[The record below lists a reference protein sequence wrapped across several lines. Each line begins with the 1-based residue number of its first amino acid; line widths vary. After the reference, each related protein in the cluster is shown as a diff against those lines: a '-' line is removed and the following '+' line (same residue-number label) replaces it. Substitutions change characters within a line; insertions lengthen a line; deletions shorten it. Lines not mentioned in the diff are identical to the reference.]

1 MLKEIR
7 DIATTRPL
15 TTTELQDSK
24 NNLIKGFPQDF
35 ENFSGIAGQLGSIF
49 QYELPMDDWKTY
61 ESRINAVS
69 SEAATAAAKKYLA
82 PDNMVV
88 VVVGDRKTIE
98 AGIRELNMGDV
109 MLVDAGEL

>member
-1 MLKEIR
+1 V
-7 DIATTRPL
+7 ARPL
-15 TTTELQDSK
+15 TPVELADSK

-35 ENFSGIAGQLGSIF
+35 ENFSGIASQLGSLF
-49 QYELPMDDWKTY
+49 QYDLPMNEWQTY
-61 ESRINAVS
+61 ESRVNAVTID
-69 SEAATAAAKKYLA
+69 AATAAAKKYLA